1 MSIQL
6 KVPDIGDFEQ
16 VEIIEV
22 IVKSGDNIKKN
33 DPVVTLESDKSS
45 VEVPSTIEGV
55 ISKVNVKVGD
65 KVSKGDLILEV
76 EGGENKAPIKS
87 KNLNEEI
94 PKNTQNLIEE
104 AEKSVVKK
112 NENFENQKT
121 ENINKI
127 VQREAIKIADEK
139 KFEARVNGDIDPS
152 ETSDW
157 LESLSSVL
165 ETDGSKRAQ
174 FLIKK
179 LIEHSYR
186 QGSDLV
192 LSRNT
197 PYINTITPEN
207 ETKSTG
213 DQNVERR
220 IRSLIRWNAAAMVVR
235 ANKKFPELGGHIGT
249 FASAATLYDV
259 GMNHFW
265 RAKNN
270 KFGGDLIYFQGHSAP
285 GMYARAFL
293 EGRLSEKQLDSFRQE
308 VNPGGL
314 SSYPHPW
321 LMPNFWQFPTVSMGI
336 GPMLAIYQARF
347 MKYLINRGLI
357 KDEGRKVWAFLGDG
371 EMDEPESMGAI
382 GLAARENLDNLIF
395 VVNCN
400 LQRLDGPVR
409 GNGKIIQELEGIFRG
424 AGWNVIKVIW
434 GSYWDPLLAKDKTGH
449 LVKIM
454 DETVDGEY
462 QAYKARNG
470 LYVREKFFG
479 KYPETKEL
487 VSALSDKDIWKL
499 NRGGHD
505 PHKVFAAYDKAVK
518 NIGKPT
524 VIIAKTIKGY
534 GMGKTGESVNTTHQQ
549 KKMGVDDLMYY
560 RDRFDVP
567 LTDKQVKD
575 IQYFRPDENSE
586 EIKYLKERR
595 IKLGGFIPER
605 TTYASPIKVPKKDI
619 FDFLK
624 ESTGSKEMST
634 TMALV
639 RLLTNLLR
647 DKNVSPRLVPIIP
660 DEARTFGMEG
670 FFQKIGIYAHEGQKY
685 EPEDSEQLSSYRED
699 KKGQVLEEGIN
710 EAGSMSSWIAA
721 GTAYTNHDIEM
732 IPIYLFYSMFGFQR
746 VGDFAWAAGDSQSR
760 GFLIGATSGRTT
772 LAGEGLQHQD
782 GHSHLLAST
791 IPNCVSYDPTF
802 SYELAVIFREGLRR
816 MHEKKENVFYYIT
829 TMNENYP
836 HPAIPKYKECEE
848 GILKGMYKFKEFNKN
863 KKAKIQLIGSGAILR
878 EIIGGAEILQNEYG
892 VDSEIWSV
900 TSFNEL
906 ARNGMEIERYNLL
919 HPDEKNKTS
928 YVEECLGKSNVPI
941 LAASDYMRSHSEQI
955 RPYVKNSFY
964 SLGTDGFGR
973 SDTRKNLRKFFE
985 VDKEH
990 IVTYALSV
998 LSNEQLISSKLAKEA
1013 IKKYKIDCDRIF
1025 PSKL

>member
-1 MSIQL
+1 MNQKL
-6 KVPDIGDFEQ
+6 LVPDIGDFKE
-16 VEIIEV
+16 VEV
-22 IVKSGDNIKKN
+22 IEILVKSGDNIKAN
-33 DPVVTLESDKSS
+33 DPVVTIESDKSS
-45 VEVPSTIEGV
+45 VEVPSTIQGTVE
-55 ISKVNVKVGD
+55 SVNVKIGD
-65 KVSKGDLILEV
+65 KVSKGDLLISISSSK
-76 EGGENKAPIKS
+76 ENISEKIV
-87 KNLNEEI
+87 
-94 PKNTQNLIEE
+94 PKDTESIIVE
-104 AEKSVVKK
+104 AESVLKK
-112 NENFENQKT
+112 ETQVQVNKT
-121 ENINKI
+121 ENKIKKEPTHKEQKKIIQVIN
-127 VQREAIKIADEK
+127 E
-139 KFEARVNGDIDPS
+139 NDIDPL
-152 ETSDW
+152 ETQEW

-165 ETDGSKRAQ
+165 ETDGNQRAQ
-174 FLIKK
+174 FLIKQ
-179 LIEHSYR
+179 LIEHSYKE
-186 QGSDLV
+186 GSDLV

-197 PYINTITPEN
+197 PYINTISPKN
-207 ETKSTG
+207 EKKSPG
-213 DQNVERR
+213 DQNIERR

-270 KFGGDLIYFQGHSAP
+270 KFGGDLVYFQGHSAP

-293 EGRLSEKQLDSFRQE
+293 EGRLTEKQLDNFRQE
-308 VNPGGL
+308 VKPGGL

-321 LMPNFWQFPTVSMGI
+321 LMPNFWQFPTVSMGL
-336 GPMLAIYQARF
+336 GSMLAIYQARY

-371 EMDEPESMGAI
+371 EMDEPESLGAI
-382 GLAARENLDNLIF
+382 GLAAREKLDNLIF

-424 AGWNVIKVIW
+424 AGWSVIKVIW
-434 GSYWDPLLAKDKTGH
+434 GSYWDPLIANDKTGH
-449 LVKIM
+449 LIKIM
-454 DETVDGEY
+454 NETVDGEY
-462 QAYKARNG
+462 QAFKARNG

-487 VSALSDKDIWKL
+487 VSSLSDKDIWRL

-505 PHKVFAAYDKAVK
+505 PHKVYAAYDKASK
-518 NIGKPT
+518 NTGSPT

-549 KKMGVDDLMYY
+549 KKMDVDDLLYY

-567 LTDKQVKD
+567 LTDKQVQD
-575 IQYFRPDENSE
+575 IQYFKPKDNSS
-586 EIKYLKERR
+586 EIRYLKERR

-605 TTYASPIKVPKKDI
+605 TTYAKPIKAPPKDI
-619 FDFLK
+619 FDFMK
-624 ESTGSKEMST
+624 VSTGEKKMST

-647 DKNVSPRLVPIIP
+647 DKNVAPRLVPIIP

-670 FFQKIGIYAHEGQKY
+670 FFKKIGIYAHEGQKY

-746 VGDFAWAAGDSQSR
+746 IGDFAWAAGDSQAR

-782 GHSHLLAST
+782 GHSHVLAST

-802 SYELAVIFREGLRR
+802 AYELAVIFREGLKR
-816 MHEKKENVFYYIT
+816 MHEKKENIFYYIT

-836 HPAIPKYKECEE
+836 HPAMPKDKSCEE
-848 GILKGMYKFKEFNKN
+848 GILKGMYKIKEFNN
-863 KKAKIQLIGSGAILR
+863 YKKTKIQLLGSGAILR
-878 EIIGGAEILQNEYG
+878 EMLAGAEILQNEYQI
-892 VDSEIWSV
+892 DSEIWSV

-906 ARNGMEIERYNLL
+906 GRDGMEAVRFNLL
-919 HPDEKNKTS
+919 NPDKKQKMP
-928 YVEECLGKSNVPI
+928 YVEECLKKKEGPV
-941 LAASDYMRSHSEQI
+941 LAASDYMRTHSDQI
-955 RPYVKNSFY
+955 RPYTKKSFY

-990 IVTYALSV
+990 IVTYALSI
-998 LSNEQLISSKLAKEA
+998 LSKEQLITSKYAKEA
-1013 IKKYKIDCDRIF
+1013 IKKYNIKTDK
-1025 PSKL
+1025 PMPTKL